1 MLNEKEIQTLV
12 KEGFDLS
19 FIEKIQPQGGITFPE
34 DRMVAGDG
42 TYACLHIYQLAKRPA
57 PFWLT
62 TIMNNQNSI
71 TKFDLA
77 PIDKEVILSDIDKA
91 MRELDSQAEENRTR
105 TQRNE
110 AVNEF
115 RSLERYANEIN
126 QGDEVSKMVDIRIYV
141 TADTQE
147 ELEKEV
153 GDLRRSL
160 KAMGYKSV
168 SYIGKQAQEWL

>member
-1 MLNEKEIQTLV
+1 
-12 KEGFDLS
+12 
-19 FIEKIQPQGGITFPE
+19 
-34 DRMVAGDG
+34 
-42 TYACLHIYQLAKRPA
+42 
-57 PFWLT
+57 
-62 TIMNNQNSI
+62 
-71 TKFDLA
+71 
-77 PIDKEVILSDIDKA
+77 

-147 ELEKEV
+147 ELEKKWV
-153 GDLRRSL
+153 ILDVRSKPWATNPFRIL
-160 KAMGYKSV
+160 ANKPKNGWLSFKVILNNKMNQAVRKA
-168 SYIGKQAQEWL
+168 